1 MTAIHIGISGWR
13 YTPWRGDF
21 YRHGSFIDPAFARL
35 LKRYNTALVIA
46 DTTGKWPYRE
56 DITSDF
62 VYLRLHGVEGA
73 LP

>member
-1 MTAIHIGISGWR
+1 MAAIHIGISGWR

-21 YRHGSFIDPAFARL
+21 YRHDSFIDPAFVRR

-46 DTTGKWPYRE
+46 DTAGKWPYRE